1 MKSVRKLISALA
13 LAVAFAGLSHAT
25 SVVKPVPG
33 PRLPDAQIERN
44 IKAKFAKSKINA
56 EHFTVSVQ
64 SGAGSRLPD
73 RKPQEFYLVCRM
85 RDRRAK
91 FAFGTMRGHGQEAD
105 MDRGITFSRFRL
117 LRMRLAVQAN
127 ENAERRILR

>member
-1 MKSVRKLISALA
+1 
-13 LAVAFAGLSHAT
+13 
-25 SVVKPVPG
+25 
-33 PRLPDAQIERN
+33 
-44 IKAKFAKSKINA
+44 
-56 EHFTVSVQ
+56 VQ

-85 RDRRAK
+85 RDRLAK

-105 MDRGITFSRFRL
+105 MDRGTTFSRFRL